1 MTHKKKKEK
10 AKRYFS
16 TCNVHISV
24 HIFLYYTKQNI
35 YIHLV
40 KNVYGFKI
48 YPITR

>member
-16 TCNVHISV
+16 TCVHISV